1 MKPCT
6 QRFIIFLL
14 ILQTNLSIQNQIQQI
29 LESIN
34 GKGHF
39 LESTM
44 DKLLETRK
52 TLDADMGTAERSA
65 VRIGLCNSDSCDC
78 FSGVLFCTCSLS
90 KPVLQLS
97 SQIFGNFLPSIDT
110 IQLSDCKEV
119 VVEYI
124 PQFTEQLRRIIILN
138 TTSVKLNQGS
148 LSFSGSGER
157 LVFLGRISALYLA
170 PGSLGKGITDLYIV
184 STGIPKVEEKTFSD
198 LSDLEVLD
206 LENVVFPL
214 FNERLFNKTFH
225 NVFPQT
231 STLKLLR
238 VVNSHLGIIYG
249 TFIKCFAETII
260 IENTRMSLESDNAFD
275 LEGVFVSLIG
285 NQIVGK
291 VRESLKVVTRTSL
304 LLQNNII
311 EDNYINTISLIFPQ
325 EEIER
330 VVIRESRLTQG
341 TSNYINLNSSYLEIS
356 DSVLHLVD
364 ANMIRAVVNVFKFRD
379 NVIKSFETDTLNLSA
394 RKTIEISNNF
404 FEHIQPGSLNNL
416 KLLPQTNMVNPAFTL
431 ANNTFES
438 MEDGF
443 MKLDISVLMN
453 LNSTM
458 SDLYF
463 NTDCSCTLVS
473 DAVHSKILSLES
485 SMPRRRS
492 KKYSSVDVKEALDR
506 LKKLLEP
513 AILCNDPDGG
523 IVNLE
528 MSGICKPDYLAIII
542 GVVFAILSVVVL
554 GWGLVCVND
563 KLKERA
569 LKQFIIPLSPSKE
582 GEFELQ
588 TAESFK
594 CSLPD
599 LIRSMTLDREQ
610 SEYDLQSLDD

>member
-291 VRESLKVVTRTSL
+291 
-304 LLQNNII
+304 
-311 EDNYINTISLIFPQ
+311 

-610 SEYDLQSLDD
+610 SEYDHVSGNNQNMMMFQGTIRI